1 MNHDIILQHMSDG
14 VVLTDAEW
22 RIVSTNGRAETLL
35 QKPGNRLIGATLWDS
50 VPELGGSRAEQE
62 LRSVCESQ
70 FARRIEH
77 FSPSRYMWFE
87 LHVVPTERE
96 CMIFMRDV
104 TDRARQ
110 MQTEAVR
117 ALMRQILMDAPI
129 AVSIVRGA
137 ELRYEMVNNRARQL
151 IGGRDVEGKTIRNAF
166 PELEGT
172 GLIEVVEQV
181 FESGKPVSNRNV
193 SVKLQRGDGALKEGV
208 FDVTYQPLFDT
219 DGTVWGVMSVAVE
232 VTDYY
237 KGREATDPSADG

>member
-1 MNHDIILQHMSDG
+1 MNREIILQHMSDG
-14 VVLTDAEW
+14 VVSADAQW
-22 RIVSTNGRAETLL
+22 RIVATNGRAETLL
-35 QKPGNRLIGATLWDS
+35 QKRGDELIGTSLWESMPD
-50 VPELGGSRAEQE
+50 LGGSRAEQE

-87 LHVVPTERE
+87 LHAVPTEQE
-96 CMIFMRDV
+96 CLIFMRDV

-110 MQTEAVR
+110 MQGEAVR

-137 ELRYEMVNNRARQL
+137 ELRYEMVNHRARQL
-151 IGGRDVEGKTIRNAF
+151 VGGRDIEGKTVRNAF

-172 GLIEVVEQV
+172 GLIEVLEDV
-181 FESGKPVSNRNV
+181 FKSGKPLANRNV
-193 SVKLQRGDGALKEGV
+193 SVKLQHRDGVLHEGV

-232 VTDYY
+232 VTDYHRA
-237 KGREATDPSADG
+237 REAKESATAE